1 MGPQA
6 LMEDPTPNLSLDTSL
21 ADTSIISNSELCEY
35 SNIYIGQI
43 DSSFEIIDANN
54 SNAPNSNTQQIDDTN
69 ISDGIP
75 SEKSSPKFVNEKTD
89 DKNILFEDIDIGNF
103 TDADVP
109 LKYCTRFICK
119 SFLLTG
125 HSSHLVPDKIVRI
138 SVKSLALACL
148 SNIIPYYPEAMLM
161 YLENSA
167 KCTTVNSAKY
177 SDLSEDKQR
186 VSDILLFSDHP
197 DPQLRGNVSWLVG
210 NLIRSVLQHSENDYG
225 KWLLEKADAEFRE
238 ILQIDILVKLLAKV

>member
-1 MGPQA
+1 MSAQPQS
-6 LMEDPTPNLSLDTSL
+6 EDHTPNLSLDNSRT
-21 ADTSIISNSELCEY
+21 DTSIISNSESCEY

-54 SNAPNSNTQQIDDTN
+54 SNAANNSQQIDDTN

-75 SEKSSPKFVNEKTD
+75 SEKSSPKFVNDKMD
-89 DKNILFEDIDIGNF
+89 DKNVLYEDIDIGSF
-103 TDADVP
+103 TDPDIP

-125 HSSHLVPDKIVRI
+125 HPSYLVPDKIVRI

-161 YLENSA
+161 YLENVSA
-167 KCTTVNSAKY
+167 KNTTANSAKY
-177 SDLSEDKQR
+177 SDKSENKQCI
-186 VSDILLFSDHP
+186 SDILLFSDHP
-197 DPQLRGNVSWLVG
+197 DPQLRGNVSCLVG
-210 NLIRSVLQHSENDYG
+210 NLIRSVLLHSENDYE
-225 KWLLEKADAEFRE
+225 KWLLEKTDTECTE
-238 ILQIDILVKLLAKV
+238 ILRINKLIKLLAKV